1 MTTYLP
7 AIATIALM
15 YGALGLSLN
24 IQVGRTGIIN
34 FGHVAFFGVGAY
46 ATALLSIGGMS
57 LALSI
62 PLATAL
68 GGLAALPLGWIAAR
82 LTSHYLAIVTIGFA
96 EALRVLLQ
104 NLEVTGGPGGLTG
117 VPRPFGDLA
126 PDLFAGIWLGVAAA
140 LLAVTYVMSSI
151 VTRGL
156 LGLNLSSVR
165 EDEPAAA
172 MLGRNVAAFK
182 TMVLVW
188 GSALAALTGAC
199 YAHWVGFVSAEQFDP
214 RVTFYIW
221 AGIIIG
227 GASHAGA
234 WLGAAAIAAVFEL
247 TRFLSDFGITAFTDT
262 QFASLRWIAIGLI
275 LIITMKFRPEGL
287 LPMRSRHH
295 LRDDAD
301 ASVTQPAPATK
312 GVPVSD
318 A

>member
-24 IQVGRTGIIN
+24 LQVGRTGIIN
-34 FGHVAFFGVGAY
+34 FGHIAFFGVGAY
-46 ATALLSIGGMS
+46 TTALLSIGGMS

-62 PLATAL
+62 PLAAAL
-68 GGLAALPLGWIAAR
+68 GGLTALPLGWIAAR

-96 EALRVLLQ
+96 EALRTLLQ
-104 NLEVTGGPGGLTG
+104 NLEVTGGPSGLVG

-140 LLAVTYVMSSI
+140 VLVFTYVICRI

-156 LGLNLSSVR
+156 LGLNLSGIR

-172 MLGRNVAAFK
+172 MLGRNVAAYK
-182 TMVLVW
+182 TMVLVL

-199 YAHWVGFVSAEQFDP
+199 YAHWIGFVSAEQFDP

-262 QFASLRWIAIGLI
+262 QLASLRWIAIGLI
-275 LIITMKFRPEGL
+275 LIITMKFRPGGL

-295 LRDDAD
+295 LRGDAD
-301 ASVTQPAPATK
+301 TPAAQSAPAAE
-312 GVPVSD
+312 GVRVGNV
-318 A
+318 